1 MTQSI
6 VVGLV
11 IGGIYSLFAL
21 GIVLVF
27 TGSGVLN
34 FAQAEVGTFTL
45 YVAQVLIVKEGMP
58 YLMGAAAALLLA
70 LAIGVLFERV
80 AVWPLLKA
88 PRLTVAVA
96 TIALLALL
104 VALEITIFGPVSRDL
119 DPPVHGHSVDVL
131 GVIVTPTQILSLV
144 LVLAVAAAL
153 AAFFRWTDFGL
164 SVVAAAQDQEALRF
178 LGIPLA
184 RASMFTW
191 GLAAVL
197 SAAAALL
204 IEPTIGQISPS
215 AYGGL
220 FIRALSA
227 ALIGGLTSMR
237 GAFVGG
243 VTVGVGESV
252 IKHLAV
258 GSSLTGL
265 PEICIFAAVVATLVL
280 RPQGLFGSR

>member
-1 MTQSI
+1 
-6 VVGLV
+6 
-11 IGGIYSLFAL
+11 
-21 GIVLVF
+21 
-27 TGSGVLN
+27 VLN

-45 YVAQVLIVKEGMP
+45 YVAQVLIVKQHAP
-58 YLMGAAAALLLA
+58 YLLGAVAAVLLA
-70 LAIGVLFERV
+70 LAIGIAFERV

-104 VALEITIFGPVSRDL
+104 VALEITVFGPVARNL
-119 DPPVHGHSVDVL
+119 DPPISGHSLNVL
-131 GVIVTPTQILSLV
+131 GVYVSPTQVLSLI
-144 LVLAVAAAL
+144 LVAAVAAAL

-164 SVVAAAQDQEALRF
+164 SVVAASQDQEALRF

-197 SAAAALL
+197 SAVAALL
-204 IEPTIGQISPS
+204 IEPSIGIISPS

-227 ALIGGLTSMR
+227 ALIGGLSSMR
-237 GAFVGG
+237 GAFIGG

-252 IKHLAV
+252 IRHLTV

-265 PEICIFAAVVATLVL
+265 PEICIFIAVVATLVL

>member
-1 MTQSI
+1 MAQAL

-21 GIVLVF
+21 GIVLIF

-34 FAQAEVGTFTL
+34 FAQAELGTFTL
-45 YVAQVLIVKEGMP
+45 FVAQVLIVNHHLP
-58 YLMGAAAALLLA
+58 YLVGAAAAILLA
-70 LAIGVLFERV
+70 LAIGLVFERV
-80 AVWPLLKA
+80 AVWPLLDA
-88 PRLTVAVA
+88 PRVTVAVA
-96 TIALLALL
+96 TLALLALL
-104 VALEITIFGPVSRDL
+104 VALEITIFGPVVRNL
-119 DPPVHGHSVDVL
+119 QPPIGGRSVSVIGVL
-131 GVIVTPTQILSLV
+131 VSPTQIVSLL
-144 LVLAVAAAL
+144 LVIAVAAGL
-153 AAFFRWTDFGL
+153 AALFRFTDFGL

-197 SAAAALL
+197 SAVAALL
-204 IEPTIGQISPS
+204 IEPSIGVISPS
-215 AYGGL
+215 AYGGI

-243 VTVGVGESV
+243 VVVGVGEAE
-252 IKHLAV
+252 IKHFTI

-265 PEICIFAAVVATLVL
+265 PELCIFAAVVATLVF

>member
-1 MTQSI
+1 MAQSI

-21 GIVLVF
+21 GIVLVY

-45 YVAQVLIVKEGMP
+45 YIAQVLIVGQHLP
-58 YLMGAAAALLLA
+58 YAIGALVAICTA
-70 LAIGVLFERV
+70 LAIGVGFERV
-80 AVWPLLKA
+80 AVWPLLTA
-88 PRLTVAVA
+88 SRLTVAVA
-96 TIALLALL
+96 SIALLALL
-104 VALEITIFGPVSRDL
+104 VALEITVFGPVARNL
-119 DPPVHGHSVDVL
+119 GPPIGGHSLDVI
-131 GVIVTPTQILSLV
+131 GVLVSPTQIFSLI
-144 LVLAVAAAL
+144 LVALVAGGL
-153 AAFFRWTDFGL
+153 AAFFRFTDFGL
-164 SVVAAAQDQEALRF
+164 TVVAASQDQEAVRF

-197 SAAAALL
+197 SAVAALL
-204 IEPTIGQISPS
+204 IEPSIGIISPS

-227 ALIGGLTSMR
+227 ALIGGLSSMR
-237 GAFVGG
+237 GAFIGG
-243 VTVGVGESV
+243 VTVGVGEA
-252 IKHLAV
+252 IIRHLAV

-265 PEICIFAAVVATLVL
+265 PELCIFGAVVATLVF

>member
-1 MTQSI
+1 MAQAL

-21 GIVLVF
+21 GIVLIF

-45 YVAQVLIVKEGMP
+45 YVAQVLVVEHHFPYAVGALAAIV
-58 YLMGAAAALLLA
+58 LA
-70 LAIGVLFERV
+70 LAIGVTFERI
-80 AVWPLLKA
+80 AVWQLLQA
-88 PRLTVAVA
+88 PRVTVAVA

-104 VALEITIFGPVSRDL
+104 VALEITVFGPVGRNL
-119 DPPVHGHSVDVL
+119 PPPLTGHSVNVI
-131 GVIVTPTQILSLV
+131 GVYVSPTQFASLL
-144 LVLAVAAAL
+144 LVAAVAGAL
-153 AAFFRWTDFGL
+153 AAFFRFTDFGL

-178 LGIPLA
+178 LGIPLK

-197 SAAAALL
+197 SAVAALL
-204 IEPTIGQISPS
+204 IEPSIGLISPS
-215 AYGGL
+215 AFGGI

-227 ALIGGLTSMR
+227 ALIGGLSSMR
-237 GAFVGG
+237 GAFLGG
-243 VTVGVGESV
+243 VIVGVGEAE
-252 IKHLAV
+252 IRHFTV

-265 PEICIFAAVVATLVL
+265 PELCIFAAVLATLAF

>member
-1 MTQSI
+1 VIQSLI
-6 VVGLV
+6 VGLV

-21 GIVLVF
+21 GIVLVY

-45 YVAQVLIVKEGMP
+45 YVAQVLIVGQHLP
-58 YLMGAAAALLLA
+58 YLVGALAAIALA
-70 LAIGVLFERV
+70 LAIGVAFERI
-80 AVWPLLKA
+80 AVWPLLTA
-88 PRLTVAVA
+88 SRLTVAVA

-104 VALEITIFGPVSRDL
+104 VALEITVFGPVARNL
-119 DPPVHGHSVDVL
+119 DAPIGGASLNVL
-131 GVIVTPTQILSLV
+131 GVYVSPTQIFSLI
-144 LVLAVAAAL
+144 LVAVVAGAL
-153 AAFFRWTDFGL
+153 AAFFRFTDFGL

-178 LGIPLA
+178 LGVPLA

-197 SAAAALL
+197 SAVAALL
-204 IEPTIGQISPS
+204 IEPSVGVISPG
-215 AYGGL
+215 AYGGI

-227 ALIGGLTSMR
+227 ALIGGLSSMR
-237 GAFVGG
+237 GAFAGG
-243 VTVGVGESV
+243 IVVGVGEAV
-252 IKHLAV
+252 IQHLAV

-265 PEICIFAAVVATLVL
+265 PELCIFTAVVAMLVF

>member
-1 MTQSI
+1 VAQAL

-21 GIVLVF
+21 GIVLIF

-45 YVAQVLIVKEGMP
+45 YVAQVLIVEHHFP
-58 YLMGAAAALLLA
+58 YAVGALAAIVLA
-70 LAIGVLFERV
+70 LAIGVTFERI
-80 AVWPLLKA
+80 AVWPLLQA
-88 PRLTVAVA
+88 PRVTVAVA

-104 VALEITIFGPVSRDL
+104 VALEITIFGPVGRNL
-119 DPPVHGHSVDVL
+119 QPPINGHSVNVI
-131 GVIVTPTQILSLV
+131 GVYVSPTQLVSLL
-144 LVLAVAAAL
+144 LVAAVAGAL
-153 AAFFRWTDFGL
+153 AAFFRFTDFGL

-178 LGIPLA
+178 LGIPLK

-197 SAAAALL
+197 SAIAALL
-204 IEPTIGQISPS
+204 IEPSIGLISPS
-215 AYGGL
+215 AFGGI

-227 ALIGGLTSMR
+227 ALIGGLSSMR
-237 GAFVGG
+237 GAFLGG
-243 VTVGVGESV
+243 VIVGVGEAE
-252 IKHLAV
+252 IRHFTV

-265 PEICIFAAVVATLVL
+265 PELCIFAAVLATLAF

>member
-1 MTQSI
+1 VAQSL

-34 FAQAEVGTFTL
+34 FAQAEIGTFTL
-45 YVAQVLIVKEGMP
+45 YVAQVLIVREHLP
-58 YLMGAAAALLLA
+58 YVLGAMAAILLA
-70 LAIGVLFERV
+70 LAIGLTFERA

-104 VALEITIFGPVSRDL
+104 VALEITVFGPVARNL
-119 DPPVHGHSVDVL
+119 DPPVGGHSLDVL
-131 GVIVTPTQILSLV
+131 GVYVSPTQLLSLLIV
-144 LVLAVAAAL
+144 AAVAAGL

-197 SAAAALL
+197 SSVAALL
-204 IEPTIGQISPS
+204 IQPSIGVISPS

-227 ALIGGLTSMR
+227 ALIGGLSSMR
-237 GAFVGG
+237 GAFLGG
-243 VTVGVGESV
+243 VAVGVGEAV
-252 IKHLAV
+252 IRHLTV

-265 PEICIFAAVVATLVL
+265 PELCIFAAVVATLVL

>member
-1 MTQSI
+1 VAQAL

-21 GIVLVF
+21 GIVLIY

-45 YVAQVLIVKEGMP
+45 FVAQVLIVEHQLP
-58 YLMGAAAALLLA
+58 YAVGALAAILLA
-70 LAIGVLFERV
+70 LAIGLTFERI
-80 AVWPLLKA
+80 AVWPLLDA
-88 PRLTVAVA
+88 PRVTVAVA

-104 VALEITIFGPVSRDL
+104 VALEITVFGPVGRNL
-119 DPPVHGHSVDVL
+119 QAPVSGHSVSVI
-131 GVIVTPTQILSLV
+131 GVFVSPTQFFSLL
-144 LVLAVAAAL
+144 LVAVVAAAL
-153 AAFFRWTDFGL
+153 AAFFRFTDFGL

-197 SAAAALL
+197 SAMAALL
-204 IEPTIGQISPS
+204 IEPSIGLISPS
-215 AYGGL
+215 AFGGI

-227 ALIGGLTSMR
+227 ALIGGLSSMR
-237 GAFVGG
+237 GAFLGG
-243 VTVGVGESV
+243 AIVGVGEAE
-252 IKHLAV
+252 IRHFTV

-265 PEICIFAAVVATLVL
+265 PELCIFAAVVATLVF
-280 RPQGLFGSR
+280 RPQGLFGRG

>member
-1 MTQSI
+1 VAQAL

-21 GIVLVF
+21 GIVLIF

-45 YVAQVLIVKEGMP
+45 FVAQVLIVQHHVP
-58 YLMGAAAALLLA
+58 YAVGALAAIVLA
-70 LAIGVLFERV
+70 LAIGLTFERI
-80 AVWPLLKA
+80 AVWPLLQA
-88 PRLTVAVA
+88 PRVTVAVA

-104 VALEITIFGPVSRDL
+104 VALEITIFGPVGRNL
-119 DPPVHGHSVDVL
+119 PPPLSGHSVNVI
-131 GVIVTPTQILSLV
+131 GVYVSPTQFASLL
-144 LVLAVAAAL
+144 LVAAVAGAL
-153 AAFFRWTDFGL
+153 AAFFRFTDFGL

-197 SAAAALL
+197 SAIAALL
-204 IEPTIGQISPS
+204 IEPSIGLISPS
-215 AYGGL
+215 AFGGI

-227 ALIGGLTSMR
+227 ALIGGLSSMR
-237 GAFVGG
+237 GAFLGG
-243 VTVGVGESV
+243 AIVGVGEAE
-252 IKHLAV
+252 IRHFTV

-265 PEICIFAAVVATLVL
+265 PELCIFAAVVATLVF
-280 RPQGLFGSR
+280 RPQGLFGRR

>member
-1 MTQSI
+1 MAQAL

-21 GIVLVF
+21 GIVLIF

-45 YVAQVLIVKEGMP
+45 FVAQVLIVKHHLP
-58 YLMGAAAALLLA
+58 YVVGALAAIALA
-70 LAIGVLFERV
+70 LAIGLAFERV
-80 AVWPLLKA
+80 AVWPLLEA
-88 PRLTVAVA
+88 PRVTVAVA

-104 VALEITIFGPVSRDL
+104 VALEITIFGPVARNL
-119 DPPVHGHSVDVL
+119 PPPLSGHSANVI
-131 GVIVTPTQILSLV
+131 GVYVSPTQFASLL
-144 LVLAVAAAL
+144 LVAVVAGAL
-153 AAFFRWTDFGL
+153 AAFFRYTDFGL

-197 SAAAALL
+197 SAIAALL
-204 IEPTIGQISPS
+204 IEPSIGVISPS
-215 AYGGL
+215 AFGGI
-220 FIRALSA
+220 FIRALGA
-227 ALIGGLTSMR
+227 ALIGGLSSMR

-243 VTVGVGESV
+243 VVVGVGEAE
-252 IKHLAV
+252 IRHFTI

-265 PEICIFAAVVATLVL
+265 PELCIFAAVVAMLVL

>member
-1 MTQSI
+1 VAQAL

-21 GIVLVF
+21 GIVLIF

-45 YVAQVLIVKEGMP
+45 YVAQVLVVEHHFPYAIGALAAIV
-58 YLMGAAAALLLA
+58 LA
-70 LAIGVLFERV
+70 LAIGVTFERI
-80 AVWPLLKA
+80 AVWPLLQA
-88 PRLTVAVA
+88 PRVTVAVA

-104 VALEITIFGPVSRDL
+104 VALEITVFGPVGRNL
-119 DPPVHGHSVDVL
+119 PPPLTGHSVNVI
-131 GVIVTPTQILSLV
+131 GVYVSPTQFASLILV
-144 LVLAVAAAL
+144 AAVAGAL
-153 AAFFRWTDFGL
+153 AAFFRFTDFGL
-164 SVVAAAQDQEALRF
+164 SVMAAAQDQEALRF
-178 LGIPLA
+178 LGIPLK

-197 SAAAALL
+197 SAVAALL
-204 IEPTIGQISPS
+204 IEPSIGLISPS
-215 AYGGL
+215 AFGGI

-227 ALIGGLTSMR
+227 ALIGGLSSMR
-237 GAFVGG
+237 GAFLGG
-243 VTVGVGESV
+243 VIVGVGEAE
-252 IKHLAV
+252 IRHFTV

-265 PEICIFAAVVATLVL
+265 PELCIFAAVLATLAF